1 MKELELNDKNINE
14 VLKILDNDIKARDKY
29 VDVSGEEALIIVPDT
44 YNELRIFIKDW
55 LPLCSEDAEK
65 RVEKFKKALKRRSF
79 FKGYGLNDNMIC
91 HMVARFVATIKIEQC
106 KQYDKLMVNVHKHA
120 KHEYMG
126 YTYLSEIVLIMER
139 FLDYTDEIENDRG
152 TTVNVYDDLRMK
164 Y

>member
-1 MKELELNDKNINE
+1 MKELELNDKNIDE
-14 VLKILDNDIKARDKY
+14 VLKIRDNDIKARDKY
-29 VDVSGEEALIIVPDT
+29 VDVSGDEGLIIVPDT

-106 KQYDKLMVNVHKHA
+106 KQYDKLMVNLHKHA
-120 KHEYMG
+120 KYEYVG
-126 YTYLSEIVLIMER
+126 YTYLSEIVIIMER

-152 TTVNVYDDLRMK
+152 TTVNIYDDLRMK

>member
-1 MKELELNDKNINE
+1 
-14 VLKILDNDIKARDKY
+14 
-29 VDVSGEEALIIVPDT
+29 
-44 YNELRIFIKDW
+44 
-55 LPLCSEDAEK
+55 
-65 RVEKFKKALKRRSF
+65 
-79 FKGYGLNDNMIC
+79 MIC

-106 KQYDKLMVNVHKHA
+106 KQYDKLMVNLHKHA
-120 KHEYMG
+120 KYEYMG

>member
-1 MKELELNDKNINE
+1 MKELELNDKNVNE
-14 VLKILDNDIKARDKY
+14 VLKIRDKDIKSRDKY
-29 VDVSGEEALIIVPDT
+29 VDVSGGEALVIVPDT

-55 LPLCSEDAEK
+55 LPLCLEDAEK

-106 KQYDKLMVNVHKHA
+106 KQQDKLMVNAHKYA
-120 KHEYMG
+120 KYEYIG
-126 YTYLSEIVLIMER
+126 YTYLSEIVTVMER
-139 FLDYTDEIENDRG
+139 FLEYTDEIEGDRG
-152 TTVNVYDDLRMK
+152 ITVNAYDDLRMK